1 MLTYTV
7 LDVLCCEFI
16 TYIFVMLFGYWF
28 DSFLLF
34 RCFFIFFFKQK
45 TAYEMRISDWS
56 SDVCSSDLERGREL
70 GEQAG
75 ADADD
80 DGQHQHLDARCYDI
94 AQHLFGEEGG
104 LVEQSEGQ
112 QHEAGQRHQVE
123 LDQGDEELHRQDEEG
138 DEDDNPGDEQHRD
151 LDEVGKEAA
160 ESHQIA
166 HGVQQRFAGVEPGG
180 GDAAGLHEIGETDPG
195 AAGLQ
200 TETGE
205 AVEHDAGER
214 GEIADDEGEKA
225 DIEALRSEEQTS
237 ELQSLMRI

>member
-1 MLTYTV
+1 MPTMTASTSTLMPDATTLPSTFSARKAV
-7 LDVLCCEFI
+7 LLNRAKGNSTKPASVTSLNSIRVTKSCTE
-16 TYIFVMLFGYWF
+16 
-28 DSFLLF
+28 
-34 RCFFIFFFKQK
+34 
-45 TAYEMRISDWS
+45 
-56 SDVCSSDLERGREL
+56 
-70 GEQAG
+70 
-75 ADADD
+75 
-80 DGQHQHLDARCYDI
+80 
-94 AQHLFGEEGG
+94 
-104 LVEQSEGQ
+104 
-112 QHEAGQRHQVE
+112 
-123 LDQGDEELHRQDEEG
+123 DEEG

-180 GDAAGLHEIGETDPG
+180 GDAAGLHEIGETDAG

-225 DIEALRSEEQTS
+225 DIEDLLDQAVHDVFVGTPGPEQTGQRDVDDDQGGG
-237 ELQSLMRI
+237 EEGDLATEQPEPAVDVAVEGVETG

>member
-1 MLTYTV
+1 MFL
-7 LDVLCCEFI
+7 
-16 TYIFVMLFGYWF
+16 FV
-28 DSFLLF
+28 
-34 RCFFIFFFKQK
+34 FFFKQK

-56 SDVCSSDLERGREL
+56 SDVCSSDL
-70 GEQAG
+70 
-75 ADADD
+75 
-80 DGQHQHLDARCYDI
+80 
-94 AQHLFGEEGG
+94 
-104 LVEQSEGQ
+104 
-112 QHEAGQRHQVE
+112 
-123 LDQGDEELHRQDEEG
+123 GDEELHRQDEEG

-180 GDAAGLHEIGETDPG
+180 GDAAGLHEIGETDAG

-214 GEIADDEGEKA
+214 
-225 DIEALRSEEQTS
+225 
-237 ELQSLMRI
+237 